1 MINKRK
7 TFYGAICIIAGM
19 ISGIAGTAYAFG
31 SEQRYIKDTLI
42 RHTME
47 ITANEA
53 SVQKE
58 MDRYAEIMAA
68 QMTYLQESIREL
80 TTTIYDLRTDV
91 QVLNALMER
100 VEEDLKNKSNSD

>member
-1 MINKRK
+1 MTKKQNTIYAIIGLLIG
-7 TFYGAICIIAGM
+7 TMGGIFGA
-19 ISGIAGTAYAFG
+19 GITMGA
-31 SEQRYIKDTLI
+31 ERQHIKDTLI
-42 RHTME
+42 RHTLE

-68 QMTYLQESIREL
+68 QMTHLQESIREL

-100 VEEDLKNKSNSD
+100 VEEDLKNKSNSN